1 MATAFNGAD
10 LTWNSVALN
19 VTDISFAAG
28 EIPRVDATHA
38 ASNFKTYLA
47 GIADAST
54 MTVTSLVSP
63 GVPGT
68 TSSFSGANI
77 LPDGTNYRLE
87 SVEESGSV
95 DNVVTYSST
104 FVKVS

>member
-10 LTWNSVALN
+10 LTWNSVQLN

-38 ASNFKTYLA
+38 ASPFKTYLG
-47 GIADAST
+47 GIPEAST

-63 GVPGT
+63 GAPGT
-68 TSSFSGANI
+68 ESTFSGANI

-87 SVEESGSV
+87 SVEQSGSV
-95 DNVVTYSST
+95 DNVVTFSST
-104 FVKVS
+104 FVKVT